1 MQLKTKINLK
11 VYLPYSLPSTLI
23 CFALCRN
30 LDEVLGV
37 IVVYLG
43 TIINQFMLVQGI
55 RELIQPC
62 LEAAS
67 SRRVKRIIFLFVGKL
82 VILFGTL
89 SLGVHLMGERVL
101 IALINYVVL
110 IFVLVVF
117 GMNKKER
124 NDKK

>member
-11 VYLPYSLPSTLI
+11 EYVFYSLPSTLI

-30 LDEVLGV
+30 LDEILGI

-43 TIINQFMLVQGI
+43 TIINQLMLVTGV
-55 RELIQPC
+55 RELVQPC
-62 LEAAS
+62 LEVS
-67 SRRVKRIIFLFVGKL
+67 SKKRIKRIIFLFVGKL